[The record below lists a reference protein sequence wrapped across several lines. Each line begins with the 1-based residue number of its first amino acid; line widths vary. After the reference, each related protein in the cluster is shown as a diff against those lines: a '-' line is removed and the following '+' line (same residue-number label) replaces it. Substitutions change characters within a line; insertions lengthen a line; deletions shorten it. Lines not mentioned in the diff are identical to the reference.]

1 MAGTMRRL
9 ILILSAAL
17 MPTCVTELA
26 AQNSSL
32 LHAPQVRSAVPGQL
46 GLTQPLSPAVQGVM
60 PGQGVTARGL
70 PATPVSQ
77 RVEGQFVQFGPP
89 NDGRGIPSN
98 PQQVMRGQP
107 QGQVPGQGP
116 LLGVDANGRPR
127 VTIAEASWTY
137 QPPPPMRVFR
147 QNDLITVR
155 VDEITRVMAE
165 GSSENRKRTLY
176 EAILTDWINLAGFK
190 LQPDPQL
197 EGDPTVAAESN
208 SNFRAEATVESRES
222 LTFNIAASVVDIRP
236 NGMLVIEGTKAIRV
250 NDNLWETSIS
260 GLCRAQ
266 DVGPDNVVLSKDM
279 VGVEIKK
286 QDRGHLRDG
295 YKRGW
300 FQRMFD
306 RVQPF

>member
-1 MAGTMRRL
+1 MAGNMRRL
-9 ILILSAAL
+9 LLIFSAVL
-17 MPTCVTELA
+17 MPNCAANLA

-32 LHAPQVRSAVPGQL
+32 LHAPQVRNPVPGQM
-46 GLTQPLSPAVQGVM
+46 GLTQPLSPPVQGVM
-60 PGQGVTARGL
+60 PGQGVTARGF
-70 PATPVSQ
+70 PATTVSQ
-77 RVEGQFVQFGPP
+77 RVDGQLVQYGPP
-89 NDGRGIPSN
+89 NEGGEAPFN
-98 PQQVMRGQP
+98 QPPAMRAQP
-107 QGQVPGQGP
+107 PVQGQGP

-190 LQPDPQL
+190 LRPDPQL

-236 NGMLVIEGTKAIRV
+236 NGMLVIEGTKSIRV

-279 VGVEIKK
+279 IGVEIKK

-300 FQRMFD
+300 FQRAFD